1 MNTNPKSATR
11 AAKRALKKQSL
22 AHGKLFFNS
31 KNSFM
36 KKNKNAALT
45 AAQEKQIRVGLT
57 VCISDPRVGSRRL
70 DFSADLDRFR
80 TIFNHVNRIKAPKQ
94 VVTEKYHGFVMDLF
108 KNDEPTGEL
117 FFTYCMHYA
126 VTRESVAMVVESN
139 PHEGVGFQIAISSN
153 DSDASMVLA
162 TDYDTWYN
170 LLERAR
176 ADFNKN

>member
-1 MNTNPKSATR
+1 MNRNPMSATR
-11 AAKRALKKQSL
+11 AAKRALKKQSS
-22 AHGKLFFNS
+22 AQGKLFFNS

-36 KKNKNAALT
+36 KKNKNAAVT
-45 AAQEKQIRVGLT
+45 AKQEKQIRVGFT
-57 VCISDPRVGSRRL
+57 VCFSDSILGSRRL

-80 TIFNHVNRIKAPKQ
+80 TIFNHVNGIKAPKQ
-94 VVTEKYHGFVMDLF
+94 VVTEKYHGFVMDLL

-126 VTRESVAMVVESN
+126 ATRESVAMVVNSN

-162 TDYDTWYN
+162 TDYDTWYEMLKKSSEN
-170 LLERAR
+170 
-176 ADFNKN
+176 